1 MTQMIGQENVG
12 MEIEDTLCLDAKP
25 RPAWKLIDKCVEC
38 FDFDEK
44 HYLLVQKDDISES
57 DLINYQAFRFR

>member
-1 MTQMIGQENVG
+1 MTDNLIALFELTVENNQVK
-12 MEIEDTLCLDAKP
+12 I
-25 RPAWKLIDKCVEC
+25 V
-38 FDFDEK
+38 DEK